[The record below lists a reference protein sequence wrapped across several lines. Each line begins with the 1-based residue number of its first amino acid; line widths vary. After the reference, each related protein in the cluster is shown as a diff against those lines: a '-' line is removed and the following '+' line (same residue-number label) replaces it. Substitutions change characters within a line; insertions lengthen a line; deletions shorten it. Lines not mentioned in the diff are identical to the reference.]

1 MFRSLT
7 TFEDD
12 EDDDDS
18 RNPFFMINS
27 MPKSDHCHP
36 ATRWMTRST
45 LNEVEV
51 DDEVDVDDEVKDE
64 IDDPMYSVMG

>member
-1 MFRSLT
+1 
-7 TFEDD
+7 
-12 EDDDDS
+12 
-18 RNPFFMINS
+18 
-27 MPKSDHCHP
+27 
-36 ATRWMTRST
+36 MTRLT

>member
-27 MPKSDHCHP
+27 MPKSDHC
-36 ATRWMTRST
+36 RRST

-64 IDDPMYSVMG
+64 IDDPMFSVMG